1 MKIIYV
7 CIFSGNEDVVK
18 GLKSEG
24 IKGLFSADDDRKSY
38 GLEIDK
44 VKKIKK
50 CGSFFDQEIGI
61 TYYNTD
67 IRIENIIDKDIS
79 RVVAD
84 LKCKD
89 RVNIFTH
96 EKYLG
101 DEEIKEKIYEV
112 IRAVKKL
119 EV

>member
-1 MKIIYV
+1 M
-7 CIFSGNEDVVK
+7 
-18 GLKSEG
+18 
-24 IKGLFSADDDRKSY
+24 
-38 GLEIDK
+38 EIDK
-44 VKKIKK
+44 IKKIKE

-84 LKCKD
+84 LTCKD

-101 DEEIKEKIYEV
+101 DEKIKEKIYEV
-112 IRAVKKL
+112 IREVKKL
-119 EV
+119 ED

>member
-1 MKIIYV
+1 M
-7 CIFSGNEDVVK
+7 
-18 GLKSEG
+18 
-24 IKGLFSADDDRKSY
+24 
-38 GLEIDK
+38 EIDK